1 MRTEAE
7 IRERLE
13 STKLELAAMQKQYR
27 DLTDSL
33 TVQYQGI
40 DTDIIA
46 LEGAMARLRA
56 FIRALD
62 WVLTMGE

>member
-1 MRTEAE
+1 
-7 IRERLE
+7 
-13 STKLELAAMQKQYR
+13 MQKQYR

-40 DTDIIA
+40 DADIIN

-56 FIRALD
+56 FIRALE
-62 WVLTMGE
+62 WVLTTG

>member
-1 MRTEAE
+1 MRTEGE

-13 STKLELAAMQKQYR
+13 STKQELAAMQKQYR

-40 DTDIIA
+40 DADIIN

-56 FIRALD
+56 FLRALE
-62 WVLTMGE
+62 WVLTTG